1 LAESGRVAKPIR
13 RRARG
18 PAGWP
23 VGLDSGRSADDGGE
37 VLRRRGPGVRVPLPG
52 RFKPDVGLSLP
63 KAGIIA
69 EGQGEVVAQRIAD
82 LVGGRVPTAPF
93 GGIGNCFLET
103 SGGNAVKGEVSF
115 FASPHPVMDRQTPST
130 EQFTDKLAWVAQHLA
145 PSR

>member
-1 LAESGRVAKPIR
+1 VRAAQLVGPSGWIPVDPQTMEVKSSGGEGRVFAI
-13 RRARG
+13 G
-18 PAGWP
+18 D
-23 VGLDSGRSADDGGE
+23 VTS
-37 VLRRRGPGVRVPLPG
+37 VPLLG
-52 RFKPDVGLSLP
+52 RFKPEVGLSLP
-63 KAGIIA
+63 KAGVIA

-82 LVGGRVPTAPF
+82 FVGGRVPTAPF